1 MRAAR
6 GWTTSSGAV
15 TSRPQAISP
24 IASRVT
30 EPTREAYAVN
40 DMIGKVAL
48 ITGAGSGL
56 GKAIARMFAARGA
69 SIVVAEINAEWG
81 STVAEEIRASGGE
94 ALFVRTDVSS
104 EEDMRAVVEN
114 TIATFGQLDF
124 AVNNAAIEGDVLP
137 LVEQRTD
144 MFQRVIAVDLAGV
157 FFGLKHQIAA
167 MVKRGGGAIVN
178 VASIAGVR
186 AHPGL
191 APYVAAKHGVNGL
204 TKTAAIEYG
213 PKGVRVNSVCPGG
226 IKTPQLQR
234 YLDSAPELRAAIID
248 ANPLRRLAEADEIA
262 EAVVWLCS
270 PASSYVNGHE
280 LVVDGGKIVS
290 DV

>member
-1 MRAAR
+1 M
-6 GWTTSSGAV
+6 
-15 TSRPQAISP
+15 
-24 IASRVT
+24 
-30 EPTREAYAVN
+30 N
-40 DMIGKVAL
+40 DMVGKVAL

-104 EEDMRAVVEN
+104 EEDMRAVVET
-114 TIATFGQLDF
+114 TISTFGQLDF

-144 MFQRVIAVDLAGV
+144 MFQRVIAVNLAGV

>member
-1 MRAAR
+1 M
-6 GWTTSSGAV
+6 
-15 TSRPQAISP
+15 
-24 IASRVT
+24 
-30 EPTREAYAVN
+30 N
-40 DMIGKVAL
+40 DMAGKVAL
-48 ITGAGSGL
+48 VTGAGSGL
-56 GKAIARMFAARGA
+56 GKAIVRKFAARGA
-69 SIVVAEINAEWG
+69 RVVVAEINAEWG
-81 STVAEEIRASGGE
+81 SAVAEDIRGSGGE
-94 ALFVRTDVSS
+94 ALFVRTDVAR
-104 EEDMRAVVEN
+104 EEDLRAAVDA
-114 TIATFGQLDF
+114 TMTTFGRLDF

-144 MFQRVIAVDLAGV
+144 TFQRVIAVDLLGV
-157 FFGLKHQIAA
+157 FFGLKYQIAA
-167 MVKRGGGAIVN
+167 MVGQGGGAIVN

-262 EAVVWLCS
+262 DAVVWLCS

>member
-1 MRAAR
+1 
-6 GWTTSSGAV
+6 
-15 TSRPQAISP
+15 
-24 IASRVT
+24 
-30 EPTREAYAVN
+30 
-40 DMIGKVAL
+40 
-48 ITGAGSGL
+48 
-56 GKAIARMFAARGA
+56 
-69 SIVVAEINAEWG
+69 
-81 STVAEEIRASGGE
+81 
-94 ALFVRTDVSS
+94 
-104 EEDMRAVVEN
+104 
-114 TIATFGQLDF
+114 
-124 AVNNAAIEGDVLP
+124 
-137 LVEQRTD
+137 
-144 MFQRVIAVDLAGV
+144 MFQRVIAVDLIGV
-157 FFGLKHQIAA
+157 FFGLKYQIAA
-167 MVKRGGGAIVN
+167 MVERGGGAIVN

-262 EAVVWLCS
+262 DAVVWLCS

>member
-1 MRAAR
+1 MA
-6 GWTTSSGAV
+6 
-15 TSRPQAISP
+15 
-24 IASRVT
+24 
-30 EPTREAYAVN
+30 
-40 DMIGKVAL
+40 GKVAL

-56 GKAIARMFAARGA
+56 GKAIALKFAARGA
-69 SIVVAEINAEWG
+69 RVVVAEINAEWG
-81 STVAEEIRASGGE
+81 SAVAEEIRAGGVE
-94 ALFVRTDVSS
+94 ALFVRTDVSR
-104 EEDMRAVVEN
+104 EEDVQAAVR
-114 TIATFGQLDF
+114 TAITTFGRLDF

-137 LVEQRTD
+137 LVEQRTE
-144 MFQRVIAVDLAGV
+144 MFQQVIAVDLLGV
-157 FFGLKHQIAA
+157 FFGLKYQIAA
-167 MVKRGGGAIVN
+167 MVGQGGGAIVN

-262 EAVVWLCS
+262 DAVMWLCS

>member
-1 MRAAR
+1 MA
-6 GWTTSSGAV
+6 
-15 TSRPQAISP
+15 
-24 IASRVT
+24 
-30 EPTREAYAVN
+30 
-40 DMIGKVAL
+40 GKVAL
-48 ITGAGSGL
+48 VTGAGSGL
-56 GKAIARMFAARGA
+56 GKAIVHKFAARGA
-69 SIVVAEINAEWG
+69 TIVVAEINAEWG
-81 STVAEEIRASGGE
+81 SAVAEDIRGSGGK
-94 ALFVRTDVSS
+94 ALFVRTDVAR
-104 EEDMRAVVEN
+104 EEDLRAAVDA
-114 TIATFGQLDF
+114 TIATFGRLDF

-144 MFQRVIAVDLAGV
+144 MFQRVIAVDLLGV
-157 FFGLKHQIAA
+157 FFGLKYQIAA
-167 MVKRGGGAIVN
+167 MVGQGGGAIVN

-248 ANPLRRLAEADEIA
+248 ANPLRRLADADEIA
-262 EAVVWLCS
+262 DAVVWLCS

>member
-1 MRAAR
+1 M
-6 GWTTSSGAV
+6 
-15 TSRPQAISP
+15 
-24 IASRVT
+24 
-30 EPTREAYAVN
+30 N
-40 DMIGKVAL
+40 DMAGKVAL
-48 ITGAGSGL
+48 VTGAGAGL
-56 GKAIARMFAARGA
+56 GKAIAGGFAARGA
-69 SIVVAEINAEWG
+69 KVIVAEINIEWG
-81 STVAEEIRASGGE
+81 TVAAADIQTGGGE
-94 ALFVRTDVSS
+94 ALFVRTDIAV
-104 EEDMRAVVEN
+104 EEDMRNAVEQA
-114 TIATFGQLDF
+114 IAKFDRLDF

-137 LVEQRTD
+137 LLEQKTEV
-144 MFQRVIAVDLAGV
+144 FQRVIAVDLVGV
-157 FFGLKHQIAA
+157 FFGLKYQIAA
-167 MVKRGGGAIVN
+167 MVKQGGGSIVN

-191 APYVAAKHGVNGL
+191 SPYVAAKHGVNGL

-213 PKGVRVNSVCPGG
+213 PQGVRVNSVCPGG

-248 ANPLRRLAEADEIA
+248 ANPLRRLAEAEEIA
-262 EAVVWLCS
+262 EAVLWLCS